1 MKPQCRSIQHCF
13 SDYIDRALSARQS
26 ENVAAHL
33 RACCMCQQEFD
44 SLRRTTGLLN
54 YYVEPECPDGYHER
68 FWREFQCRIEQA
80 DSASAWSGVDGL
92 CQSVQDFFK
101 RMSYLF
107 DTLSAGC
114 SSVVPVWRRL
124 VPLSMMILG
133 IFVAFQVIY
142 LPEKR
147 EWTVEDQ
154 LQSPLK
160 ASSVQLVKTPNNR
173 ELVARRDRVILLPQV
188 LFQKDGYGLRKES
201 YRFGTIEVARQD
213 ARQEWGNFSRFSFAD
228 NREMIRELAA
238 EGDVF
243 RDMLAFA
250 QLSVPGSAL
259 PSHDFSGLVGI
270 NSPFPDKFE
279 REGPQLNSFVG
290 VLENV
295 AVRDLSLAEVY
306 DSVKL

>member
-1 MKPQCRSIQHCF
+1 M
-13 SDYIDRALSARQS
+13 
-26 ENVAAHL
+26 
-33 RACCMCQQEFD
+33 
-44 SLRRTTGLLN
+44 
-54 YYVEPECPDGYHER
+54 
-68 FWREFQCRIEQA
+68 
-80 DSASAWSGVDGL
+80 
-92 CQSVQDFFK
+92 
-101 RMSYLF
+101 
-107 DTLSAGC
+107 
-114 SSVVPVWRRL
+114 
-124 VPLSMMILG
+124 
-133 IFVAFQVIY
+133 
-142 LPEKR
+142 
-147 EWTVEDQ
+147 
-154 LQSPLK
+154 QSPLK

-259 PSHDFSGLVGI
+259 PSHDFPGLVGI